1 MIIFEKVKWK
11 NLLSTGDKGIEI
23 DLNTK
28 SSTLIVGPNGSG
40 KSTLLDALSYGL
52 FGKPHRD
59 IKKSQLMNSINAKDC
74 SVEIEFSIGPAK
86 YKIVRGMKPNVF
98 EIWQNGALMNQDSHS
113 RDYQKILEQNIL
125 KLNHKSFHQIV
136 MLGSSSF
143 IPFMQLPT
151 NTRREVIEDLL
162 DINIF
167 TKMNVLLK
175 EKSAKLRDNL
185 GAANYETDLLTEKIS
200 LQHKY
205 INDLKSMDAEQQTKK
220 QEKIAEL
227 EITVNNLIQQNE
239 LLSHD
244 FASSYANLQSEW
256 TQVNERKQKLLTSQG
271 QIKSNISTLVKEAKF
286 YDDNSECPTCAQLI
300 ANEFKEQ
307 KKHVCRSRAVELA
320 KSQNDLLKN
329 LEDVNAS
336 LKSLSEKIAEGSKL
350 NNQILANNTNIRN
363 FQSQIRDLEKEAA
376 NTSHTDIEAAQ
387 KTLDEYNAKLEELGK
402 LKNSYY
408 ETGAYNQAI
417 SEMLKDTGI
426 KTKIIQQ
433 YLPVMNKLVNQYLQ
447 TLDFYVSFTLD
458 ESFEEVIRSRHR
470 DEFSYASFSE
480 GEKMKIDLSL
490 LFTWRQVAR
499 MKNSVST
506 NLLIFDEVMDSSLDD
521 DGIENLQKIITATS
535 DSDNTSI
542 FIISHKKE
550 LSDSD
555 KFAHKLIF
563 EKSHNFSMMKVG
575 K

>member
-1 MIIFEKVKWK
+1 LIIFEKVKWK
-11 NLLSTGDKGIEI
+11 NFLSTGDRWIEI
-23 DLNTK
+23 ELNTEA
-28 SSTLIVGPNGSG
+28 STLIVGANGSG
-40 KSTLLDALSYGL
+40 KSTLLDALSFGL

-59 IKKSQLMNSINAKDC
+59 IKKPQLMNSINQKEC
-74 SVEIEFSIGPAK
+74 VVEVEFKIGSTS

-98 EIWQNGALMNQDSHS
+98 EIWQNGALMNQDSHN

-151 NTRREVIEDLL
+151 GTRREVIEDLL

-167 TKMNVLLK
+167 TKMNILLK
-175 EKSAKLRDNL
+175 EKTAKLRDNL
-185 GAANYETDLLTEKIS
+185 GAANYESDLVSEKIR
-200 LQHKY
+200 LQHNY
-205 INDLKSMDAEQQTKK
+205 IEDLKSMDAEQQTKK
-220 QEKIAEL
+220 QDKIIEL
-227 EITVNNLIQQNE
+227 ETKVNKLITENE
-239 LLSHD
+239 KLSTEYET
-244 FASSYANLQSEW
+244 FYANLQAEWSEA
-256 TQVNERKQKLLTSQG
+256 NEKKQKLLTWQG
-271 QIKSNISTLVKEAKF
+271 QIKNNISTVVKEARF
-286 YDDNSECPTCAQLI
+286 YEDNSECPTCAQPI
-300 ANEFKEQ
+300 ADDFKQ
-307 KKHVCRSRAVELA
+307 KRTHVCRSRAKEL
-320 KSQNDLLKN
+320 SDGQDVLIRN
-329 LEDVNAS
+329 LQAVGTV
-336 LKSLSEKIAEGSKL
+336 LQSLSVKIAEGSKL
-350 NNQILANNTNIRN
+350 NNQVLANNTTIRN

-376 NTSHTDIEAAQ
+376 TKSNIDIADAE
-387 KTLDEYNAKLEELGK
+387 KTLAEYNTKMEGLGT

-408 ETGAYNQAI
+408 ESGAYNQAI

-426 KTKIIQQ
+426 KTKVIRQ
-433 YLPVMNKLVNQYLQ
+433 YLPIMNKLVNQYLQ
-447 TLDFYVSFTLD
+447 TLDFYVSFNLN

-499 MKNSVST
+499 TKNSVST
-506 NLLIFDEVMDSSLDD
+506 NLLILDEVMDGSLDD
-521 DGIENLQKIITATS
+521 DGLENLQKIINFTT
-535 DSDNTSI
+535 DSENTSI

-555 KFAHKLIF
+555 KFKNKITF
-563 EKSHNFSMMKVG
+563 EKTGNFSVK

>member
-1 MIIFEKVKWK
+1 MIVFEKVRWR
-11 NLLSTGDKGIEI
+11 NLLSTGDYWITI
-23 DLNTK
+23 DLNTG
-28 SSTLIVGPNGSG
+28 SSTLIVGPNGAG

-59 IKKSQLMNSINAKDC
+59 IKKPQLLNSINQKDC
-74 SVEIEFSIGPAK
+74 VVEVEFSIGLVK
-86 YKIVRGMKPNVF
+86 YKVVRGMKPNIF
-98 EIWQNGALMNQDSHS
+98 EIWQNGTLMNQDSHS

-151 NTRREVIEDLL
+151 GTRREVIEDLL

-175 EKSAKLRDNL
+175 DRTAKLRDNL
-185 GAANYETDLLTEKIS
+185 GAANYESELATEKIR
-200 LQHKY
+200 LQHNY
-205 INDLKSMDAEQQTKK
+205 IEDLRTMEDEQQSKK

-227 EITVNNLIQQNE
+227 EAKVNKLIQENE
-239 LLSHD
+239 KLSAEYAA
-244 FASSYANLQSEW
+244 FYAGLQTEWNEASEK
-256 TQVNERKQKLLTSQG
+256 KQKLLTWQG
-271 QIKSNISTLVKEAKF
+271 QIKNNIATVVKEARF
-286 YDDNSECPTCAQLI
+286 YEDNSECPTCAQPI
-300 ANEFKEQ
+300 ADDFKQ
-307 KKHVCRSRAVELA
+307 KRTHVCRSRAKELSAGQVELI
-320 KSQNDLLKN
+320 KN
-329 LEDVNAS
+329 LEAVGVVLDA
-336 LKSLSEKIAEGSKL
+336 LSAKIMEGSKV
-350 NNQILANNTNIRN
+350 NNHVLTNNTTIRN
-363 FQSQIRDLEKEAA
+363 LQSQIRDLEKEAA
-376 NTSHTDIEAAQ
+376 AKSHIDIADAE
-387 KTLDEYNAKLEELGK
+387 KTLDEYNKKLEALGT

-408 ETGAYNQAI
+408 EQGAYNQAI

-426 KTKIIQQ
+426 KTKVIRQ

-447 TLDFYVSFTLD
+447 TLDFYVSFTLN
-458 ESFEEVIRSRHR
+458 ESFEEIIRSRHR

-490 LFTWRQVAR
+490 LFTWRQIAR

-506 NLLIFDEVMDSSLDD
+506 NLLILDEVMDSSLDD
-521 DGIENLQKIITATS
+521 DGLENLQKIINATA
-535 DSDNTSI
+535 DSDDTSI

-555 KFAHKLIF
+555 KFKNKILF
-563 EKSHNFSMMKVG
+563 EKIGNFSVK